1 MVTKN
6 LNKLLII
13 LGMFLLSVSNIY
25 AQAEVTLSLVARNGS
40 SQNNQ
45 LAVGLDQ
52 SATVGIDTV
61 FGESDLPSFPP
72 AGAMEVR
79 FDLNPYAGGNL
90 SSYKDFRNAASYPF
104 SGTVQHTLWYQLE
117 IPGTNLELDY
127 NVPAG
132 AQFILQDQLGGTFL
146 NIGPFSGTGTAI
158 IPPSYSNIFVRALMI
173 VTYNNVSPALPIFS
187 ISPVSPLTLPASV
200 VGGTPSTTNFT
211 VSNTGTV
218 ALGLSGITSS
228 NSEFS
233 FSPGSFPISIAPGGN
248 QVFTVTFTPTSIGNK
263 TSDLVITH
271 NASGSP
277 TTYVVNGQAVAP
289 SPLFSVSPASL
300 NFGPV
305 VLGSPS
311 VLPVTVSNT
320 GTLQLDISNI
330 TSNNAQFTFSPN
342 IFPISIAPGANQV
355 INVTFTPTALGSQ
368 SGTLVFTHNAVGS
381 PSNYSVQGTGAETVA
396 FNVNPA
402 TLNFG
407 TVNQP
412 NSTTLNVTVTNTGV
426 TTALNIASASTVA
439 PFSVSPSSANI
450 LPGGTQNFQVTFT
463 PTTGG
468 TFNEDLTFTHNA
480 AGSPSV
486 VTLTGNSPSISGL
499 IFKLEEQTRR
509 EDSVYVDTLTLRNVN
524 VTAGA
529 IQALQF
535 KLLIN
540 GAVAGEDTV
549 IKFISLTKGSDI
561 ATSNWVLDYN
571 HIPGG
576 ASLDATVDTIYAVLY
591 NVNSGGGLGL
601 TDYSD
606 LFRVTYRI
614 VDLPLT
620 KDSAFTRF
628 RLLNAFA
635 STANGTA
642 IDVTPLPADLRIN
655 VWNRVSANSLG
666 DVNGDG
672 AIDILDLI
680 NVVDHIVSRD
690 SLDTNITPPLTTSE
704 FERANIAP
712 WDSIDAF
719 VNVQDL
725 ALIQQII
732 LQGQYPN
739 GNPINKPVALAR
751 TGDKSL
757 SKSNGVATVKLYI
770 TKDGIAVKLATDIG
784 IRGAQLEFSSLE
796 SNVGNM
802 IIDSRLGGGF
812 YNQINDF
819 LIVLLYDQSG
829 NAVVEA
835 GESLVANIQFPIE
848 DPRSINI
855 DEIILVDINKAKI
868 GQLNVEIIYSNA
880 PEIPVEYSLSQNY
893 PNPFNPNTTVQ
904 FSVPKNGM
912 VTIKIY
918 DMLGQ
923 EITTLFTGE
932 ASRGLYTINWN
943 GKDSNGNSISSGS
956 YIYRMTANNG
966 EFIQSKKMIY
976 LK

>member
-1 MVTKN
+1 MLKKTN
-6 LNKLLII
+6 ILLFI
-13 LGMFLLSVSNIY
+13 LVMLVVNSINIFAQAQVDISLSGSDGTSNI
-25 AQAEVTLSLVARNGS
+25 ALN
-40 SQNNQ
+40 
-45 LAVGLDQ
+45 VGLDPT
-52 SATVGIDTV
+52 ATTGIDPSL
-61 FGESDLPSFPP
+61 GESDLPPFPP
-72 AGAMEVR
+72 AGVFEIR
-79 FDLNPYAGGNL
+79 FDLFEYAGSNL
-90 SSYKDFRNAASYPF
+90 SSYQDYRNAAFPF
-104 SGTVQHTLWYQLE
+104 TGTVQHTLWWQTSA
-117 IPGTNLELDY
+117 PGLAINLTY
-127 NVPAG
+127 NLPAG
-132 AQFILQDQLGGTFL
+132 TEFRIQDIAGGSFL
-146 NIGPFSGTGTAI
+146 NIGPFSGSGVATIPASYTG
-158 IPPSYSNIFVRALMI
+158 IFQRALFFMDY
-173 VTYNNVSPALPIFS
+173 TNVSPSLPILS
-187 ISPVSPLTLPASV
+187 ISPVSPLSLPAAV
-200 VGGTPSTTNFT
+200 VGGTPSNADFT
-211 VSNTGTV
+211 VSNTGATTL
-218 ALGLSGITSS
+218 AISNITSS
-228 NSEFS
+228 NSEFT
-233 FSPGSFPISIAPGGN
+233 FSPNSFPVSVAPGGN
-248 QVFTVTFTPTSIGNK
+248 QVFTVTFTPTSTGNK

-271 NASGSP
+271 NAAGSP
-277 TTYVVNGQAVAP
+277 TTYVVNGQGVAP

-330 TSNNAQFTFSPN
+330 TSDNAQFTFSPN
-342 IFPISIAPGANQV
+342 TFPISIAPGANQV
-355 INVTFTPTALGSQ
+355 INVTFDPTSLGPQ

-381 PSNYSVQGTGAETVA
+381 PSNYSVQGTGAEAVA
-396 FNVNPA
+396 FSVNPSS
-402 TLNFG
+402 LDFG

-412 NSTTLNVTVTNTGV
+412 NSSTLNVTVTNTGAS
-426 TTALNIASASTVA
+426 TALSISSASTSA
-439 PFSVSPSSANI
+439 PFSVTPSSANI
-450 LPGGTQNFQVTFT
+450 LPGGTQVFQVTFT
-463 PTTGG
+463 PTSGG
-468 TFNEDLTFTHNA
+468 TFNNDLTFIHNA

-486 VTLTGNSPSISGL
+486 VSLTGNSPSISGL

-524 VTAGA
+524 VTAGP

-535 KLLIN
+535 KLLVN
-540 GAVAGEDTV
+540 GAEAGEDTV

-571 HIPGG
+571 YIPGG
-576 ASLDATVDTIYAVLY
+576 ASLGATVDTIYAVLY
-591 NVNSGGGLGL
+591 NINAVGGLGL

-606 LFRVTYRI
+606 LLRVTYRI

-620 KDSAFTRF
+620 KDSAFSRF

-642 IDVTPLPADLRIN
+642 IDVTPLPSDLRIN

-672 AIDILDLI
+672 TIDILDLI

-690 SLDTNITPPLTTSE
+690 SLEKTITPGLTTSE

-712 WDSIDAF
+712 WNNIDAF

-732 LQGQYPN
+732 LEGQYPN
-739 GNPINKPVALAR
+739 GNPINKPVLLA
-751 TGDKSL
+751 GSSDKTL

-770 TKDGIAVKLATDIG
+770 TEEGIAVKLASDIG

-796 SNVGNM
+796 SNVGNL

-835 GESLVANIQFPIE
+835 GESLVANIPFPIE
-848 DPRSINI
+848 DPRSIKI

-880 PEIPVEYSLSQNY
+880 PEIPVDYSLSQNY
-893 PNPFNPNTTVQ
+893 PNPFNPNTTVR
-904 FSVPKNGM
+904 FSVPKEGY
-912 VTIKIY
+912 VTIKVY
-918 DMLGQ
+918 DMIGQ
-923 EITTLFTGE
+923 EITTLYSGN
-932 ASRGLYTINWN
+932 AQRGTYIINWN
-943 GKDSNGNSISSGS
+943 GKHSNGNQVSSGS
-956 YIYRMTANNG
+956 YIYKMTAG
-966 EFIQSKKMIY
+966 DFVQAKKMLLI
-976 LK
+976 K